1 MGARSRNSIAG
12 NPVLI
17 GAATTLVVIVAVFLA
32 YNANNGLPFVPT
44 YTLKAEV
51 PSAAN
56 LVRGNDVRIGG
67 TRVGTVT
74 AISALRHPDG
84 SVTAQ
89 LELKLQ
95 KSVEPLPVD
104 STVIVRPRSALG
116 LKYVQLTRGRSAQ
129 GFPDGATIPLANA
142 TPTPVEIDE
151 VLDTFDDRTRAA
163 ARVNLFEFGNA
174 LAGRGADLNEAIAD
188 LNPLLVHITPI
199 LRTLAAPATQ
209 LARFFA
215 ALDRAAAQVAPV
227 AEIQAQLFDNLDTT
241 FTAFARVARPFLQQS
256 ISGGPPA
263 LQAGIRS
270 LPVQRPFLLNSQRFF
285 AELRPGVHA
294 LRRAAPTLS
303 DALTVGTPAL
313 KRTISFDQRL
323 KPTFAALE
331 RFAAD
336 PLVALGVHD
345 LTNTATI
352 LEPTVAFLTPAQT
365 VCNYATLF
373 FRNISS
379 LLSEGDSN
387 GTWQRF
393 IVITTPP
400 GPNNEGGPSSAPAN
414 GGGPDNSDFLHTYP
428 YPYTAAPGQPHECEA
443 ANEPYAVGRQSI
455 GHVPGDVGTTHDAT
469 TASTAPG

>member
-1 MGARSRNSIAG
+1 MGGRTRHSIAG

-44 YTLKAEV
+44 YTLKAQV

-74 AISALRHPDG
+74 AISAVRHPDG

-95 KSVEPLPVD
+95 KSVKPLPVD

-116 LKYVQLTRGRSAQ
+116 LKYVSVTRGTSPQ
-129 GFPDGATIPLANA
+129 GFPDGATIPLRNA

-151 VLDTFDDRTRAA
+151 VLNTFDNPTRAA

-174 LAGRGADLNEAIAD
+174 LAGRGTDLNEAIAD
-188 LNPLLVHITPI
+188 LNPFLVHITPI

-209 LARFFA
+209 LARFFQ
-215 ALDRAAAQVAPV
+215 ALDRAAGQVAPV
-227 AEIQAQLFDNLDTT
+227 AEIQAQLFDNLDIT
-241 FTAFARVARPFLQQS
+241 FTAFARVARPFLQ
-256 ISGGPPA
+256 
-263 LQAGIRS
+263 
-270 LPVQRPFLLNSQRFF
+270 
-285 AELRPGVHA
+285 
-294 LRRAAPTLS
+294 
-303 DALTVGTPAL
+303 
-313 KRTISFDQRL
+313 
-323 KPTFAALE
+323 
-331 RFAAD
+331 
-336 PLVALGVHD
+336 
-345 LTNTATI
+345 
-352 LEPTVAFLTPAQT
+352 PTVAYVTPAQT

-373 FRNISS
+373 FRNVSS

-393 IVITTPP
+393 IVITTPQ

-414 GGGPDNSDFLHTYP
+414 GDPAGGNANFLHTDP
-428 YPYTAAPGQPHECEA
+428 YPYTASPGQPHECEA
-443 ANEPYAVGRQSI
+443 ANEPYAAGKQSI
-455 GHVPGDVGTTHDAT
+455 GHVPGDVGTAHDT
-469 TASTAPG
+469 TTVSTAPG